1 MVVTEFIAER
11 PDVADE
17 EIMHNSNR
25 VVSMLHESAE
35 EPASSTR
42 GDRLA
47 TRPKS

>member
-1 MVVTEFIAER
+1 MVVNEFIAER

-25 VVSMLHESAE
+25 VGSMLRGSAE
-35 EPASSTR
+35 ESAATR

-47 TRPKS
+47 TRTKS

>member
-25 VVSMLHESAE
+25 VVSMLHEYSIC
-35 EPASSTR
+35 R
-42 GDRLA
+42 GVCFFNQR
-47 TRPKS
+47 R